1 LITSIQGFTGSILNI
16 PEVVGPQPT
25 TPRSSSQHHTFQG
38 TANLHQQEN
47 LYQENLHQDYGNHC
61 QNSPRIDPQHSTNA
75 QGEGP
80 FCWYQEEIVQDGIK
94 NCKHSLIG
102 KLLSEKIVPKQ
113 IIFNTLLGIWGNPK
127 GLQITEVEGGYYH
140 ITMDMEGDLKRA
152 VRGNPW
158 TIRNVWL
165 MVKQWDR
172 EKNPTDLE
180 FHKVPTWLQLWG
192 LPLHC
197 KTVTM
202 GKHLGSQLGVV
213 EEAAIYDFPDKAR
226 IVKIKVQLDITD
238 PIKPGIFIGNTKD
251 GIKWV
256 DFRYENL
263 PMFCFLCGLIG
274 HNENNCSNPHQ
285 PVEEGEINPRGPWLR
300 SNSYGRRV
308 SDKKDTRFSSNPM
321 KSMSGGSYSLIP
333 KAMIEM
339 LATMRLEEDSPSPNT
354 THTTGQTVTEA
365 TKDHQGTSQQKQAQE
380 TQALQKTQNTNTS
393 QQLSN
398 SGMAGLVCKASQQS

>member
-1 LITSIQGFTGSILNI
+1 
-16 PEVVGPQPT
+16 
-25 TPRSSSQHHTFQG
+25 
-38 TANLHQQEN
+38 
-47 LYQENLHQDYGNHC
+47 
-61 QNSPRIDPQHSTNA
+61 
-75 QGEGP
+75 
-80 FCWYQEEIVQDGIK
+80 
-94 NCKHSLIG
+94 
-102 KLLSEKIVPKQ
+102 
-113 IIFNTLLGIWGNPK
+113 
-127 GLQITEVEGGYYH
+127 
-140 ITMDMEGDLKRA
+140 
-152 VRGNPW
+152 
-158 TIRNVWL
+158 
-165 MVKQWDR
+165 
-172 EKNPTDLE
+172 
-180 FHKVPTWLQLWG
+180 
-192 LPLHC
+192 
-197 KTVTM
+197 
-202 GKHLGSQLGVV
+202 
-213 EEAAIYDFPDKAR
+213 
-226 IVKIKVQLDITD
+226 
-238 PIKPGIFIGNTKD
+238 
-251 GIKWV
+251 
-256 DFRYENL
+256 
-263 PMFCFLCGLIG
+263 MFCFLCGLIG